1 MDFMKGL
8 FGGDMGTAMM
18 QGMRMAEMEK
28 SMQLQQERFKQEVAN
43 AKLLNEERA
52 LKIQAQR
59 KQMEGRDRLVQQ
71 FMPQTTTKT
80 EAGQPMDYTDTGEQ
94 FPAWQDT
101 TTTTQESPLFTA
113 ISGMYG
119 GDKAELARQIMA
131 ADPDMG
137 IKMLQGMKPE
147 AMNEVGLLSLSAND
161 PRRQNF
167 IQGKQA
173 MQAEKTPT
181 EIALQMRASRG
192 DPEAITILADMDARK
207 KSLQKER
214 ETPEETG
221 NKVKARLIARV
232 QAFTELMGREPT
244 PQEKRAMMI
253 NDPYGILGGGEGD
266 NGGTPSGPTAPK
278 AKGKTVK
285 RTGTDKATGRK
296 VVQYSDGT
304 VAYAD

>member
-1 MDFMKGL
+1 
-8 FGGDMGTAMM
+8 
-18 QGMRMAEMEK
+18 
-28 SMQLQQERFKQEVAN
+28 
-43 AKLLNEERA
+43 
-52 LKIQAQR
+52 
-59 KQMEGRDRLVQQ
+59 
-71 FMPQTTTKT
+71 
-80 EAGQPMDYTDTGEQ
+80 
-94 FPAWQDT
+94 
-101 TTTTQESPLFTA
+101 
-113 ISGMYG
+113 MYG
-119 GDKAELARQIMA
+119 GDKAEIARQIMA

-192 DPEAITILADMDARK
+192 DPEAIRILADIDARK

-221 NKVKARLIARV
+221 SKVKARLFAKV

-253 NDPYGILGGGEGD
+253 NDPYGILGGGEE
-266 NGGTPSGPTAPK
+266 GGGIPTAATTPK

-285 RTGTDKATGRK
+285 RTGTDKVTGRK

>member
-1 MDFMKGL
+1 MDFLANM

-28 SMQLQQERFKQEVAN
+28 SMQLQQQRLKQEAAN
-43 AKLLNEERA
+43 ARLLNEERA
-52 LKIQAQR
+52 LKIKEQR
-59 KQMEGRDRLVQQ
+59 RQMEGRDRLVQQ

-80 EAGQPMDYTDTGEQ
+80 EMGQPMDYTDTGEQ
-94 FPAWQDT
+94 FPSWQDT

-137 IKMLQGMKPE
+137 IKMLQGLKPE
-147 AMNEVGLLSLSAND
+147 EGYLTAGDRVFKKGPQGLTEVVGTSKAPTTRTMNIAGNEVTQQWDAQTGTWKQIATGPKWNPD
-161 PRRQNF
+161 T
-167 IQGKQA
+167 QG
-173 MQAEKTPT
+173 
-181 EIALQMRASRG
+181 
-192 DPEAITILADMDARK
+192 
-207 KSLQKER
+207 R

-221 NKVKARLIARV
+221 SKVKARLFAKV
-232 QAFTELMGREPT
+232 QAFRELMGREPT

-253 NDPYGILGGGEGD
+253 NDPYGILGGGED
-266 NGGTPSGPTAPK
+266 GGGMPTAPTAPK
-278 AKGKTVK
+278 TKGKTIK

>member
-1 MDFMKGL
+1 
-8 FGGDMGTAMM
+8 MGTAMM

-28 SMQLQQERFKQEVAN
+28 SMQLQQERFKQEAAN
-43 AKLLNEERA
+43 ARLLNEERA
-52 LKIQAQR
+52 LKIKEQR
-59 KQMEGRDRLVQQ
+59 RQMEGRDRLVQK

-80 EAGQPMDYTDTGEQ
+80 EMGQPMDYTDTGEQ
-94 FPAWQDT
+94 FPSWQDT
-101 TTTTQESPLFTA
+101 TTTTQEPPLFTA
-113 ISGMYG
+113 ISKMYG

-147 AMNEVGLLSLSAND
+147 TLDEVGLLSMSAND

-173 MQAEKTPT
+173 MQTEKTPT

-192 DPEAITILADMDARK
+192 DPEAIRILADMDARK

-221 NKVKARLIARV
+221 SKVKARLTARV

-266 NGGTPSGPTAPK
+266 TPTSAAPTSK
-278 AKGKTVK
+278 VKGKTVK

>member
-1 MDFMKGL
+1 MDFMRGL

-28 SMQLQQERFKQEVAN
+28 QMEINQQRLKQDAMN
-43 AKLLNEERA
+43 ARLLNEERA
-52 LKIQAQR
+52 LKIKEQR
-59 KQMEGRDRLVQQ
+59 RQMESRDKLVKQ
-71 FMPQTTTKT
+71 FMPQTVTQKST
-80 EAGQPMDYTDTGEQ
+80 EDVGLLDAPVE
-94 FPAWQDT
+94 

-137 IKMLQGMKPE
+137 IKMLQGLKPE
-147 AMNEVGLLSLSAND
+147 EGYLTAGDRVFKKGPQGLTEVVGTSKPNQTRKVERDGMVFTEEYD
-161 PRRQNF
+161 PISKSWKN
-167 IQGKQA
+167 IASSPKWNPDTQG
-173 MQAEKTPT
+173 
-181 EIALQMRASRG
+181 
-192 DPEAITILADMDARK
+192 
-207 KSLQKER
+207 R
-214 ETPEETG
+214 ETPQETG
-221 NKVKARLIARV
+221 NKVKARLFAKV
-232 QAFTELMGREPT
+232 QAFRELMGHEPT

-253 NDPYGILGGGEGD
+253 NDPYGILGGGEESYGMP
-266 NGGTPSGPTAPK
+266 TAATAPK
-278 AKGKTVK
+278 AKGKTIK

>member
-1 MDFMKGL
+1 MDFSNML
-8 FGGDMGTAMM
+8 GGDWNSGMM
-18 QGMRMAEMEK
+18 QGFQMAALLDQRK
-28 SMQLQQERFKQEVAN
+28 MQEQRYQQEAAN
-43 AKLLNEERA
+43 AKLLNEERM
-52 LKIQAQR
+52 LRLQAQR

-80 EAGQPMDYTDTGEQ
+80 ETGQPMDYTDTGEQ
-94 FPAWQDT
+94 FPAWQDA
-101 TTTTQESPLFTA
+101 TTTTQESPLFSA
-113 ISGMYG
+113 ISKMYG
-119 GDKAELARQIMA
+119 GDKAEIARQIMA

-137 IKMLQGMKPE
+137 IKMLQGLKPE
-147 AMNEVGLLSLSAND
+147 TMNEVGLLSMSPND

-173 MQAEKTPT
+173 MQTEKTPT

-192 DPEAITILADMDARK
+192 DPEAIRILADMDARK

-221 NKVKARLIARV
+221 NKVKARLTARV

-266 NGGTPSGPTAPK
+266 TPTSATPASK